1 MQYNSLKQMPS
12 GGLASFLES
21 NMDEIGDN
29 VLAFGAPQGINSMT
43 DIGNRMANMGRN
55 GDNQLVHMKT
65 GEIAVSPEL
74 LEENP
79 RLANE
84 LTQAFDRSN
93 VDMDRYTAGSGA
105 NSLNPMTGQPEF
117 FLKKLVGGIKKLF
130 KTIAPVLLPTII
142 NYFAP
147 GLGTVASGALGAGIG
162 TLAQGGNLK
171 DAFKSAALGGL
182 MYGTKSYFS
191 APTNEAFQ
199 QKAFG
204 RLGGYKGDFFNNPFS
219 AATPES
225 VTTPAMNP
233 DTGSNLP
240 PDSSSYLD
248 QAVNKAKGFY
258 NEKLAPGRNMPTPE
272 KIAGEAQNLIKLY
285 KEKGM
290 TLTPD
295 DARDMAAKALAPS
308 MISKYLPLAIA
319 GTAVAGAAGA
329 FETQE
334 EDTGSPYGRT
344 SREEFESN
352 PNKYSIYSGINFRGP
367 LSGRRPDINRNPFVF
382 QKYLDEQPTQYA
394 AAGGEMSSSPTGFTP
409 SPFMPNPMEQDLFGG
424 GYNRGT
430 THPVFSQLGRG
441 ISNAIT
447 GKVPDF
453 VEDVANQ
460 AENTFGSE
468 AFSQQGT
475 QLSRQL
481 GVPSQANSG
490 TPSHSPAD
498 SLLYRSQTLGLGQMP
513 NSGTPSMSNGLTQA
527 QMRDQL
533 GPVGRSL
540 FGPAKMRG
548 FMAEGGEMEFPRKNG
563 YIGGPGT
570 ETSDD
575 IPAMLSD
582 GEFVMTAKAVRG
594 LGDGSRKKGVR
605 KMYDMMRAF
614 EGGVVA

>member
-65 GEIAVSPEL
+65 GEIAVSPDL

-93 VDMDRYTAGSGA
+93 VDMNRYTAGSGA

-117 FLKKLVGGIKKLF
+117 FLKKLVGGIKNLF
-130 KTIAPVLLPTII
+130 KKIAPILVPLAI
-142 NYFAP
+142 NFFAP

-162 TLAQGGNLK
+162 TLVQGGSLK
-171 DAFKSAALGGL
+171 DAFKSAAFGGL
-182 MYGTKSYFS
+182 AGGVS
-191 APTNEAFQ
+191 AAAGFGGPQDAAGFKER
-199 QKAFG
+199 AFG
-204 RLGGYKGDFFNNPFS
+204 RLGGMPDTPILRPGWFGTP
-219 AATPES
+219 AASPES
-225 VTTPAMNP
+225 VTTPAMNTS
-233 DTGSNLP
+233 DLP

-258 NEKLAPGRNMPTPE
+258 NENLAPGRDVLTTDQLMAKPE
-272 KIAGEAQNLIKLY
+272 FASLKAAGFSA
-285 KEKGM
+285 KE
-290 TLTPD
+290 
-295 DARDMAAKALAPS
+295 ALAKVAETYQPS
-308 MISKYLPLAIA
+308 MISKYGPLALA
-319 GTAVAGAAGA
+319 GTGLFAAAGG
-329 FETQE
+329 FETPE
-334 EDTGSPYGRT
+334 EDTSSPYGRT
-344 SREEFESN
+344 SREEFEGN

-382 QKYLDEQPTQYA
+382 QNYLGEQPTQYV
-394 AAGGEMSSSPTGFTP
+394 AAGGEMSSSPTGFTSQP
-409 SPFMPNPMEQDLFGG
+409 VLSALYGGSSGLQGPGPNGASQG
-424 GYNRGT
+424 

-441 ISNAIT
+441 ISNAVT
-447 GKVPDF
+447 ERVPDF

-468 AFSQQGT
+468 AFSQQGMGHF
-475 QLSRQL
+475 
-481 GVPSQANSG
+481 GVPSQK
-490 TPSHSPAD
+490 AD
-498 SLLYRSQTLGLGQMP
+498 RSQTLGLSQMP
-513 NSGTPSMSNGLTQA
+513 NSVTPSRFPVGLTQA
-527 QMRDQL
+527 QMWGQL
-533 GPVGRSL
+533 GPIGQ
-540 FGPAKMRG
+540 MRG
-548 FMAEGGEMEFPRKNG
+548 FMAEGGEMEFPRRDG

-582 GEFVMTAKAVRG
+582 GEFVMTSKAVRG
-594 LGDGSRKKGVR
+594 LGNGSRKQGVR

>member
-43 DIGNRMANMGRN
+43 DIGNRMAGMGRN

-93 VDMDRYTAGSGA
+93 VDMNRYTAGSGA

-147 GLGTVASGALGAGIG
+147 GLGTVASTALGSGIG
-162 TLAQGGNLK
+162 TLAQGGSLK
-171 DAFKSAALGGL
+171 DAFKSAAFGGL
-182 MYGTKSYFS
+182 AGGVS
-191 APTNEAFQ
+191 AVAGFGGPQGAQTPMGR
-199 QKAFG
+199 AFG
-204 RLGGYKGDFFNNPFS
+204 TMSKEFKGSIFNPTLTS
-219 AATPES
+219 ASEVS
-225 VTTPAMNP
+225 NVVTGNVGT
-233 DTGSNLP
+233 DGKVP

-248 QAVNKAKGFY
+248 KAKDFY
-258 NEKLAPGRNMPTPE
+258 NENFAPGRNMPTPE
-272 KIAGEAQNLIKLY
+272 EIAGKAQSLVKLY

-290 TLTPD
+290 TLLPEQ
-295 DARDMAAKALAPS
+295 ASDMAEKALAPS
-308 MISKYLPLAIA
+308 MISKYGPLALA
-319 GTAVAGAAGA
+319 GTGLFAAAGG
-329 FETQE
+329 FETPE
-334 EDTGSPYGRT
+334 EDISSPYGRT

-382 QKYLDEQPTQYA
+382 QNYLGEKPTQYA
-394 AAGGEMSSSPTGFTP
+394 AA
-409 SPFMPNPMEQDLFGG
+409 
-424 GYNRGT
+424 
-430 THPVFSQLGRG
+430 
-441 ISNAIT
+441 
-447 GKVPDF
+447 
-453 VEDVANQ
+453 
-460 AENTFGSE
+460 
-468 AFSQQGT
+468 
-475 QLSRQL
+475 
-481 GVPSQANSG
+481 
-490 TPSHSPAD
+490 
-498 SLLYRSQTLGLGQMP
+498 
-513 NSGTPSMSNGLTQA
+513 
-527 QMRDQL
+527 
-533 GPVGRSL
+533 
-540 FGPAKMRG
+540 
-548 FMAEGGEMEFPRKNG
+548 GGEMEFPRKNG

>member
-93 VDMDRYTAGSGA
+93 VDMNRYTAGSGA

-130 KTIAPVLLPTII
+130 KTIAPVLVPFVLDV
-142 NYFAP
+142 FAP
-147 GLGTVASGALGAGIG
+147 GLGAITKGALGAGIG
-162 TLAQGGNLK
+162 TLASGGSLK
-171 DAFKSAALGGL
+171 DSFKAAALGGL
-182 MYGTKSYFS
+182 
-191 APTNEAFQ
+191 A
-199 QKAFG
+199 
-204 RLGGYKGDFFNNPFS
+204 GGVYKGMSGPNSFTENLGFNKTS
-219 AATPES
+219 
-225 VTTPAMNP
+225 
-233 DTGSNLP
+233 TGTVGNVI
-240 PDSSSYLD
+240 DKGKGVFNKYL
-248 QAVNKAKGFY
+248 K
-258 NEKLAPGRNMPTPE
+258 PTRE
-272 KIAGEAQNLIKLY
+272 GIGYLNSEQQL
-285 KEKGM
+285 
-290 TLTPD
+290 
-295 DARDMAAKALAPS
+295 AKASEMVQASTTGLEMTDALNLVKETQPG
-308 MISKYLPLAIA
+308 MLRQYGPLALA
-319 GTAVAGAAGA
+319 GTGLFAAAGG
-329 FETQE
+329 FETPE
-334 EDTGSPYGRT
+334 EDTSSPYGRT

-367 LSGRRPDINRNPFVF
+367 LSGRRPDITRNPFVF

-394 AAGGEMSSSPTGFTP
+394 AA
-409 SPFMPNPMEQDLFGG
+409 
-424 GYNRGT
+424 
-430 THPVFSQLGRG
+430 
-441 ISNAIT
+441 
-447 GKVPDF
+447 
-453 VEDVANQ
+453 
-460 AENTFGSE
+460 
-468 AFSQQGT
+468 
-475 QLSRQL
+475 
-481 GVPSQANSG
+481 
-490 TPSHSPAD
+490 
-498 SLLYRSQTLGLGQMP
+498 
-513 NSGTPSMSNGLTQA
+513 
-527 QMRDQL
+527 
-533 GPVGRSL
+533 
-540 FGPAKMRG
+540 
-548 FMAEGGEMEFPRKNG
+548 GGEMEFPRKNG

-594 LGDGSRKKGVR
+594 LGDGSRKQGVR